1 MANDVDVQQI
11 DAETVFGE
19 VVEYAFCLLL
29 QRNVLD
35 DYEIA
40 SAECHDGQAQAVAD
54 GANRERGEVMQCKRC
69 GNEAYYCGN
78 VPRIES
84 PHVHIFAQIVAH
96 YCCPQ
101 VAPKVIHYTIL
112 VVNQR
117 ANVFV
122 DMRKVGDSERECPHQ
137 QRELEFALRGVLQP
151 CGTYGREQIDAENG
165 VDKPVDA
172 LLGCE
177 RNEHHVREESLPCE
191 RGGEFVDKERHQRPN
206 HHRQHHAVEALFQ
219 EGDGWFGLIEHRAP
233 EIMKN
238 KIDAPAMV

>member
-1 MANDVDVQQI
+1 MANDVDVQQV

-40 SAECHDGQAQAVAD
+40 SAECHGGQAQAVAD
-54 GANRERGEVMQCKRC
+54 GANRERTEVMQCKRC

-101 VAPKVIHYTIL
+101 VAPKVIHYAIL

-117 ANVFV
+117 AYVFV

-137 QRELEFALRGVLQP
+137 QIELEFALRGVLQP
-151 CGTYGREQIDAENG
+151 CGKYGREQIDAENG
-165 VDKPVDA
+165 NRCLV
-172 LLGCE
+172 G
-177 RNEHHVREESLPCE
+177 VRTE
-191 RGGEFVDKERHQRPN
+191 
-206 HHRQHHAVEALFQ
+206 
-219 EGDGWFGLIEHRAP
+219 
-233 EIMKN
+233 
-238 KIDAPAMV
+238 